1 MYGIAVVPLA
11 DGFHHVY
18 YVDAKRGVLGRLH
31 VSSTGEG
38 KRAHTLVQPLITMYH
53 HNAPTELTLNNNVL
67 LVLSIERGHEI
78 AAGSVED
85 VIVLKDVQE
94 PRGLTADLARG
105 FLYLTLFDGS
115 AYKVRLGQASTAT
128 SAQSTAASASA
139 MPFWVTRVYKA
150 RTSSRFD
157 GIAAIP
163 MAEGAVQQ
171 SWREQ

>member
-1 MYGIAVVPLA
+1 MGSIMCTMWMPSEGCWEDCMSPPQV
-11 DGFHHVY
+11 
-18 YVDAKRGVLGRLH
+18 R
-31 VSSTGEG
+31 G